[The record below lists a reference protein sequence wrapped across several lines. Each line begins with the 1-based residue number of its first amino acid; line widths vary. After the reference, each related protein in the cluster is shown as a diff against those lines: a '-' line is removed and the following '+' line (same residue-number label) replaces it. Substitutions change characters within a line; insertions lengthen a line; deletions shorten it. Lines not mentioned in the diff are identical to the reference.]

1 MSHSDELILHVL
13 VTQRTLTF
21 LKPLSFLDIHVLS
34 MSFPC
39 PFHVLSMV
47 FPADFHMLP
56 LGTQVA
62 SYNMTMSQLLRCSHW
77 RQVLEM
83 LRAMP
88 QQSLQPDGV
97 SYNVGISCLP
107 WNHREG
113 TTIRDTFGIIFSAI
127 FFAGCWG
134 KPSEKPQPKKKIIW
148 LRSLAY
154 GAQQCWTFV

>member
-1 MSHSDELILHVL
+1 MI
-13 VTQRTLTF
+13 F
-21 LKPLSFLDIHVLS
+21 

-77 RQVLEM
+77 RQVLDM

-113 TTIRDTFGIIFSAI
+113 TTIRDTFTIIFSAI

-134 KPSEKPQPKKKIIW
+134 KPSEKPRQKK
-148 LRSLAY
+148 SY
-154 GAQQCWTFV
+154 GLGLLLMEHNNAGHSYNYIHRDFP